1 MFGVG
6 VWWWFGMTRPFYLSK
21 MFWKAL
27 SESNAKDDFFGVLAV
42 LQHTWLDNSG
52 LDRLGSGFASTTSPR
67 GVPEPAWES
76 QGWWWLAPYFG
87 IRPLQG
93 RSWNKTPNG
102 GADLF
107 LFVGCHNPKKIHAG
121 TAVDRSQ
128 LWLSESSRSPG
139 RPQGQNK
146 RRGLQ
151 GHENRTT
158 IGMWKVQIVQPGAR
172 LGEQPRSSQEGPQ
185 LGGAASQQRLSSP
198 KLVIQSINF

>member
-1 MFGVG
+1 
-6 VWWWFGMTRPFYLSK
+6 MTRPFYLSK

-27 SESNAKDDFFGVLAV
+27 SESNVKDGFFGVLAV

-67 GVPEPAWES
+67 GVPEPAWVS

-146 RRGLQ
+146 RVMKTERQLECGKSRSSNPGPIWGNSLAQ
-151 GHENRTT
+151 AR
-158 IGMWKVQIVQPGAR
+158 KVPNWVVQPASSVCPAR
-172 LGEQPRSSQEGPQ
+172 NSSFNQ
-185 LGGAASQQRLSSP
+185 
-198 KLVIQSINF
+198 